1 MSFHINFGTSWGL
14 MAGGLVIAL
23 PLYYWRLHNTEIT
36 EADFVEPTI
45 TEGQAEE
52 IEMGD
57 AKADGNTTVSE
68 KHSH

>member
-1 MSFHINFGTSWGL
+1 

-36 EADFVEPTI
+36 EDDFVEPTL

-52 IEMGD
+52 MKMGET
-57 AKADGNTTVSE
+57 KADPKTMVSE
-68 KHSH
+68 KLSK